1 MPSPLARH
9 WTLDPSVT
17 FLNHG
22 SFGATPRAVLE
33 AQAEWR
39 ARMEREPVRFFSRD
53 LEAALDAAR
62 EAVAA
67 FVGADPEGLA
77 FVPNATHAI
86 ATVLASV
93 DVEPGSELLTTDHAY
108 NAARNALEAAAARIG
123 GRVIV
128 ASVPFPVSGDD
139 QVFDAVMAR
148 VSGRTRLALLDHVTS
163 ATALRFPIERLVPA
177 LAERGVE
184 TLVDG
189 AHAPGLLDLRIDDLG
204 AAYYA
209 GNLHK
214 WVCAPK
220 GSAFLSVRA
229 DLRGSVR
236 PLAISHGANSP
247 RTDRT
252 RYRLEFDWT
261 GTLDPT
267 AWLAAPAAI
276 ELLGSLLPGGWRELR
291 ARLTELARAGR
302 DLACDALRSP
312 APAPDSLLAA
322 MASVLVPDR
331 HAPDEPRPNGLYE
344 DPLHRRLLDEHG
356 VQVAVSPWPMR
367 PDGGAWCRIVRISA
381 AAYNDLDDMRRLAA
395 ALRACAPAPAT
406 AALPDTARDA
416 DRPRAAR
423 R

>member
-139 QVFDAVMAR
+139 Q
-148 VSGRTRLALLDHVTS
+148 
-163 ATALRFPIERLVPA
+163 
-177 LAERGVE
+177 
-184 TLVDG
+184 
-189 AHAPGLLDLRIDDLG
+189 
-204 AAYYA
+204 
-209 GNLHK
+209 
-214 WVCAPK
+214 
-220 GSAFLSVRA
+220 
-229 DLRGSVR
+229 
-236 PLAISHGANSP
+236 
-247 RTDRT
+247 
-252 RYRLEFDWT
+252 
-261 GTLDPT
+261 
-267 AWLAAPAAI
+267 
-276 ELLGSLLPGGWRELR
+276 
-291 ARLTELARAGR
+291 
-302 DLACDALRSP
+302 
-312 APAPDSLLAA
+312 
-322 MASVLVPDR
+322 
-331 HAPDEPRPNGLYE
+331 
-344 DPLHRRLLDEHG
+344 
-356 VQVAVSPWPMR
+356 
-367 PDGGAWCRIVRISA
+367 
-381 AAYNDLDDMRRLAA
+381 
-395 ALRACAPAPAT
+395 
-406 AALPDTARDA
+406 
-416 DRPRAAR
+416 
-423 R
+423 